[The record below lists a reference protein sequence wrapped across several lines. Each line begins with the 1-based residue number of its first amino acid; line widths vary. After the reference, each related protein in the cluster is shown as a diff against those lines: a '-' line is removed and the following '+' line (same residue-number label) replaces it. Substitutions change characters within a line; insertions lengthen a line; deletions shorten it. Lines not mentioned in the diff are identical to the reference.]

1 MANYND
7 VIEKNKRYLTQ
18 AQINAL
24 VAASKQY
31 NVENAGNRA
40 GALSSARQQFDA
52 GYRGLQNMGL
62 AGATAAQPTSG
73 EVPRLIQQIRTPVDD
88 YNRRLQDVENK
99 RLNAL
104 GGMFAQQTQAARAA
118 QEQREAEARARQET
132 LQQQQRAEQLVR
144 INNRNTLPSS
154 PKITVADLTT
164 PSVKEFDEPKTP
176 TAAERA
182 AQKYQQDGLKRTA
195 AVAQQAAINAAAALL
210 GITVP
215 NNMQQAEQAR
225 LDREAA
231 TARNV
236 QNTVTQATKPV
247 LNQKTGDQ
255 YTYDTYT
262 EAKEMQRAA
271 DDIATKAA
279 RAAQANKTNDTT
291 EQDERALKEAQANVD
306 YIDSL
311 YKKMA
316 KGEKLTDKEIQAM
329 SQERVAVQQRD
340 LAKEKLEN
348 PEKYAARLVLS
359 DPSKRGTSA
368 WTKATQ
374 LMAPE
379 IADNVL
385 ESMGISKPNMT
396 DEQFTADMQ
405 KVKEVRRSLDVIDS
419 LRQEQE
425 NKKKT
430 GTTGAID
437 YDQQFIDEELETLK
451 KLGYTEDQARKLV
464 KRVSNERQTRSEYE
478 YYQKA
483 LETEIKNDGLKPS
496 KPVNQS
502 ETDTTYRLAN
512 NLPSMNLV
520 AKTDYEALA
529 TAPAGPAEYMN
540 DKQRNT
546 YNALYETKGIEAAN
560 QYVEDISPILNLQR
574 AEKDKAY
581 RQEMVNK
588 GTGSAIWQ
596 NLLSV
601 GTNLVGN
608 VPAMLEKLAISGYNI
623 VANPDVP
630 VYIDQN
636 SGLSQLSNRT
646 NYIREATSEKILAN
660 HPGTWGKIANFL
672 YQSGMSMADS
682 AAAMAVAGALGS
694 THAVDALFFSSAGNE
709 AYRDARERGATQEQ
723 AMGFSILSGAAEAIF
738 EHVSVETFADQF
750 IRQNAKARRSTLA
763 KLLIQSGTEASEEV
777 TTEIAN
783 KLADAWVMGG
793 KSEYDLK
800 VKELMRQ
807 DKTLTK
813 EQAEKK
819 AFMDALKDVGMA
831 GLGGLVSGL
840 GFGLTGAIAT
850 KKSETK
856 TGKSVKENGKLDRL
870 TRAAK
875 LFGGDVAQ
883 QAAEVEAG
891 KQSDAQ
897 VGSLLHEL
905 QLAQNEALGI
915 DSESNEKMTKA
926 QAEELAK
933 KGEALDVIMEGEE
946 ITADDAQKV
955 IDTLG
960 ADKLAKM
967 GYDASSAEAFAK
979 SYNDTLQKQNIAPM
993 SEVAKAENEFRQNKA
1008 VEQIREESFERVYK
1022 NPKQGLAYQYEGKTV
1037 TPLPG
1042 NLTAVSFAEQER
1054 SNFKARTTATTGN
1067 VTYAFSGMQAREGM
1081 SNEQTLA
1088 EMQKALTKEAR
1099 NKAEVYSKLAS
1110 ALGIKMTIHDVM
1122 TGTNGFIDESGNM
1135 HVVLSGKQSV
1145 LRVAAHE
1152 LTHWMKANNGTGYAS
1167 LRNHLVNEVGADRF
1181 DRMLKKKAREYGID
1195 TSTEKGRTVADDEVC
1210 AVLCERMLSNEE
1222 ALEKF
1227 AEKDTEAAKSLK
1239 DRLLKILNA
1248 IKQALK
1254 SVKNR
1259 DFGES
1264 WSDLIREQ
1272 ETIESWVSEL
1282 QQAIENVENK
1292 VASEE
1297 LMLSEEDKANM
1308 EEAMM
1313 NLYNEKYGATFSLD
1327 TDYMRLAEKYKS
1339 GTATE
1344 TETKS
1349 LQSVVEQAAEAAMP
1363 KSVARGKDGKL
1374 IKFFHGT
1381 KAEFTKFERSKIGST
1396 GRFEGSGF
1404 NFTPYEGRARSYGGR
1419 VLEGYLNIQHPLS
1432 ADKKTFSVAKLA
1444 QLIRNIDPTGDN
1456 IIANYARNTND
1467 YGTPSFIR
1475 RESMTTARALLE
1487 YNESDVDVYSD
1498 LSSADPDAESLIQA
1512 FSDMGYDGLIHYDSN
1527 GNIKTAVAFS
1537 SEQFKLA
1544 DPVTYDDDGNIIPLS
1559 ERFNTQEE
1567 DIRYSL
1573 DTDAIR
1579 QAFTVIDAE
1588 GIEDG
1593 LEALKGVKHVGMFA
1607 LKDISRMLDASA
1619 GKNKDLRN
1627 TLHTIFEKPHSEAT
1641 GRYARGVERMQNRV
1655 LDIAKR
1661 AGVVDAKGK
1670 HFDSKKSAAIQNIG
1684 EGFSNTYTNL
1694 KLKVKD
1700 ADHVTVKAYE
1710 PGTENLVVSEKD
1722 YTLKELRKA
1731 YGTNAADYAWSQVF
1745 DKTQKAQE
1753 SGKQAGW
1760 VEEMVNTRPYT
1771 LADLQK
1777 AFPNE
1782 WQQLKRAA
1790 DEFRDMYDEY
1800 IRDQN
1805 NMLATIYPIE
1815 SEFDTEEKL
1824 EGAIEKK
1831 HERRAQH
1838 KVEVNARITSINEKA
1853 EQRIKA
1859 RKEATDQRVASIEK
1873 RIEKLETEMAEKK
1886 RTDTKAFRDLQNRAF
1901 NLFADKENAIAEAA
1915 EYEAGQRAKAQALI
1929 DALKADLKEYE
1940 ENAKSDLDRLGAAKA
1955 EAQNARQRGELDSL
1969 SRMHR
1974 LQYRSDYFH
1983 HFTEMASGIQNLRAI
1998 FTNNTD
2004 ISPKIVGRSENTKAK
2019 SKWAGYFQER
2029 MGGDY
2034 TADAINGM
2042 LKYGQ
2047 LAEYKLA
2054 FDPLTAYLRDVN
2066 KQIRNL
2072 DDNTNRDGLIRY
2084 IDQWADAIAGKT
2096 HKLDRNISD
2105 LGMAPRKA
2113 MQILNWINSRV
2124 IQNTLL
2130 FNARSALIQISNIT
2144 NAKGIVKN
2152 NIDWLNG
2159 LRSWAL
2165 AAKGDEAMAGIM
2177 AQSNFLASRYMDNLQ
2192 LTDSKLKS
2200 AKAFG
2205 GWMLGALDEISAKA
2219 TWWAAY
2225 QQYTRNPNAAAKQY
2239 RTYDNAID
2247 YADDVTR
2254 RTHAGRGVGEL
2265 APAMTSRVINFVAP
2279 FQVEVNNTFQLLKD
2293 NVKQGNY
2300 LGLLST
2306 GLSVFLFNALF
2317 EGIVGSSPLQFDFIR
2332 AVLDIVLGFAQDDP
2346 KDDKDDYGLLQA
2358 WQRLSGEAFGSL
2370 PYAGQ
2375 LASIIGE
2382 DTAKKLFG
2390 TDNDATRY
2398 GNTQIGVNAVI
2409 NAGKGVK
2416 DIATGLVE
2424 GRKVNWVDDLDD
2436 LLNLTLPFGAKQLTR
2451 TIEGVRTVAKGYE
2464 GKYDKEG
2471 KEQVHFAT
2479 DGDILEAIHAALFGK
2494 WSLTEASEY
2503 FGEKRL
2509 LPQLFGEYNGP
2520 KSSIGKAVD
2529 AQEYKA
2535 ALQTGIDG
2543 KDYFTLKDDL
2553 RKYTTQPGKRAEM
2566 MQQKLTPEQKAKLD
2580 AIMFGSKDAEMK
2592 AEGAV
2597 VYQKSGDEW
2606 KVKAD
2611 YTNQD
2616 LFDLSQ
2622 AGDKAYT
2629 GTLEAMDK
2637 TGLPQDQAALAASMW
2652 DRAKEAD
2659 DRKAEFR
2666 SMLRDNANLTVEQKE
2681 ALDLQYCGNKYP
2693 ADYSDPELYDLSVT
2707 NRATYEKAK
2716 QAKANGVPVSTFTGL
2731 SDKKAAHEGDGQAAY
2746 MRGEIMKTNLTAKQK
2761 ELLDDLLV
2769 SDKGSN
2775 PDYSSQAWFDVSML
2789 GKTQYDKAKAG
2800 AKVGVKPEVYLAA
2813 YKKYKEVNR
2822 KDKDGKYV
2830 NTKKEAKALLKAY
2843 MDKQPISAPVYDYI
2857 WTAVFGYKSR

>member
-18 AQINAL
+18 AQIDAL

-73 EVPRLIQQIRTPVDD
+73 EVPRLIQQVRTPVDD

-104 GGMFAQQTQAARAA
+104 GGQFAQQTQAAWAA
-118 QEQREAEARARQET
+118 QAQREAEARARQDT
-132 LQQQQRAEQLVR
+132 LQQQYQRAQ
-144 INNRNTLPSS
+144 
-154 PKITVADLTT
+154 TVARVVNNKDIPSAPKLDPRTLVVE
-164 PSVKEFDEPKTP
+164 SVKEFDAP
-176 TAAERA
+176 TSAELAAL
-182 AQKYQQDGLKRTA
+182 KYQQDGIRRTA
-195 AVAQQAAINAAAALL
+195 EAQQQAAINAAAALL

-225 LDREAA
+225 LDREAE

-236 QNTVTQATKPV
+236 QNTVTKGTKPV

-271 DDIATKAA
+271 DDIATKAT
-279 RAAQANKTNDTT
+279 RAARANKTNDTT

-316 KGEKLTDKEIQAM
+316 KGKDLTDAEIKAM

-396 DEQFTADMQ
+396 DEQFTADSQ
-405 KVKEVRRSLDVIDS
+405 KVKEVLRSLNVIDS

-451 KLGYTEDQARKLV
+451 KLGYTEAQARKLV

-478 YYQKA
+478 YYYNA
-483 LETEIKNDGLKPS
+483 LETEIKNDGLKPL

-502 ETDTTYRLAN
+502 ETDTTYRYAN
-512 NLPSMNLV
+512 NLPVISLPE
-520 AKTDYEALA
+520 Y
-529 TAPAGPAEYMN
+529 APLAGPAEYMN

-546 YNALYETKGIEAAN
+546 YNALYETEGIEAAN
-560 QYVEDISPILNLQR
+560 KYVEDITPILNLQR
-574 AEKDKAY
+574 AEKDRAY

-588 GTGSAIWQ
+588 NAGNAIWQ
-596 NLLSV
+596 NILSV
-601 GTNLVGN
+601 GTNLIGN
-608 VPAMLEKLAISGYNI
+608 VPAMMEKLAISGYNMI
-623 VANPDVP
+623 ANPDVP

-646 NYIREATSEKILAN
+646 DYIREATSEKILTE
-660 HPGTWGKIANFL
+660 HPNTWRKVANFL

-682 AAAMAVAGALGS
+682 AAAMGVAGVLGN
-694 THAVDALFFSSAGNE
+694 THAVDVLFFSSAGNE

-783 KLADAWVMGG
+783 KLADAWVMGD

-800 VKELMRQ
+800 VKELMSQ

-850 KKSETK
+850 KKRETK
-856 TGKSVKENGKLDRL
+856 TGKAVKENGKLDRL

-891 KQSDAQ
+891 NQSDAQ
-897 VGSLLHEL
+897 VGNLLHEL

-915 DSESNEKMTKA
+915 DAESNEQITES
-926 QAEELAK
+926 QAEEIAK
-933 KGEALDVIMEGEE
+933 KGEALDVIMEGEQ

-960 ADKLAKM
+960 ADKLTKM
-967 GYDASSAEAFAK
+967 GYDASSAEAFAN
-979 SYNDTLQKQNIAPM
+979 SYNDSLKKQNIAPM
-993 SEVAKAENEFRQNKA
+993 SEVAKAEKEFRKNKA
-1008 VEQIREESFERVYK
+1008 VEQLREESFDLVYK

-1037 TPLPG
+1037 TPMPG
-1042 NLTAVSFAEQER
+1042 NMTAVEFAEHER
-1054 SNFKARTTATTGN
+1054 ANFKARTTAKMDG
-1067 VTYAFSGMQAREGM
+1067 VTLELSGMEARQGLTD
-1081 SNEQTLA
+1081 EQIFAEAKKTLTKKA
-1088 EMQKALTKEAR
+1088 ARKLDAYMKISKALSLPMVIR
-1099 NKAEVYSKLAS
+1099 
-1110 ALGIKMTIHDVM
+1110 DVV
-1122 TGTNGFIDESGNM
+1122 TGTSGYV
-1135 HVVLSGKQSV
+1135 HDGKLYVTLSGRQSV
-1145 LRVAAHE
+1145 LRVVAHE
-1152 LTHWMKANNGTGYAS
+1152 LTHQMKDLPGYAS
-1167 LRNHLVNEVGADRF
+1167 LRNRLIAEVGGQAEF
-1181 DRMLKKKAREYGID
+1181 DKLIEKKAQKYGLD
-1195 TSTEKGRTVADDEVC
+1195 LDTEKGREEADDEVC
-1210 AVLCERMLSNEE
+1210 AELCERMLANEE

-1227 AEKDTEAAKSLK
+1227 AEKDTEAAKTLR

-1248 IKQALK
+1248 IKDALK
-1254 SVKNR
+1254 DIGNR
-1259 DFGES
+1259 DFGDSE
-1264 WSDLIREQ
+1264 SDLIKEQ
-1272 ETIESWVSEL
+1272 ETIEEWYKNLSE
-1282 QQAIENVENK
+1282 AIENVENK
-1292 VASEE
+1292 VASDE
-1297 LMLSEEDKANM
+1297 LLLSEEDKANAARKQ
-1308 EEAMM
+1308 EAEALTGKGTDALRDRTAAITAQKTAEAGGVR
-1313 NLYNEKYGATFSLD
+1313 NSLD
-1327 TDYMRLAEKYKS
+1327 TDYMRLAEKQKS
-1339 GTATE
+1339 GTL
-1344 TETKS
+1344 TKEDES
-1349 LQSVVEQAAEAAMP
+1349 KLRTMVDEAAEAAMP
-1363 KSVARGKDGKL
+1363 NSVARGKDGKL

-1432 ADKKTFSVAKLA
+1432 ADKKTISVAKLA

-1475 RESMTTARALLE
+1475 RESMTTARALWE

-1498 LSSADPDAESLIQA
+1498 LSSADPDAESLIRA

-1559 ERFNTQEE
+1559 ERFNTQKE
-1567 DIRYSL
+1567 DIRYDL

-1579 QAFTVIDAE
+1579 HAFTVIDT
-1588 GIEDG
+1588 
-1593 LEALKGVKHVGMFA
+1593 EALDNGLASLKNVTPGKGLWA
-1607 LKDISRMLDASA
+1607 IKDISRFLDSVS
-1619 GKNKDLRN
+1619 GGDKDLRD
-1627 TLHTIFEKPHSEAT
+1627 TLTKIFETPHRQALKNYAT
-1641 GRYARGVERMQNRV
+1641 GVSEMQQKV
-1655 LDIAKR
+1655 LDIGVR
-1661 AGVVDAKGK
+1661 AGVCDAKGR

-1684 EGFSNTYTNL
+1684 EGFSNRHTD
-1694 KLKVKD
+1694 VSVRVVD
-1700 ADHVTVKAYE
+1700 ADAVRVTAVDKETGKAL
-1710 PGTENLVVSEKD
+1710 GTKD
-1722 YTLKELRKA
+1722 YTFRELRGA
-1731 YGTNAADYAWSQVF
+1731 YGREVADQLWSEAF
-1745 DKTQKAQE
+1745 DAAQE
-1753 SGKQAGW
+1753 AGKPVD
-1760 VEEMVNTRPYT
+1760 VEREVNTQPYT
-1771 LADLQK
+1771 IDDLKAAYPDDWQK
-1777 AFPNE
+1777 
-1782 WQQLKRAA
+1782 LKTAA
-1790 DEFRDMYDEY
+1790 DEFRTMYDEY
-1800 IRDQN
+1800 IRDIN
-1805 NMLATIYPIE
+1805 NMLETIYPNASKYATVDKI
-1815 SEFDTEEKL
+1815 TE
-1824 EGAIEKK
+1824 AIEKK
-1831 HERRAQH
+1831 QQRLADRKAAYAVQIENLQ
-1838 KVEVNARITSINEKA
+1838 KSLEEK
-1853 EQRIKA
+1853 EQQIASK
-1859 RKEATDQRVASIEK
+1859 RK
-1873 RIEKLETEMAEKK
+1873 
-1886 RTDTKAFRDLQNRAF
+1886 TDTKAFRELVDQANRI
-1901 NLFADKENAIAEAA
+1901 KSKIAEAQA
-1915 EYEAGQRAKAQALI
+1915 EI
-1929 DALKADLKEYE
+1929 KEYE
-1940 ENAKSDLDRLGAAKA
+1940 ENVKDELDVMGDEKA
-1955 EAQNARQRGELDSL
+1955 LMQNAEREGDSL
-1969 SRMHR
+1969 GRMHR
-1974 LQYRSDYFH
+1974 LEYRSDYFH
-1983 HFTEMASGIQNLRAI
+1983 HFTEMTSGVQNLKSI
-1998 FTNNTD
+1998 FTGNTD
-2004 ISPKIVGRSENTKAK
+2004 ISPAVVGKSDQTKPK
-2019 SKWAGYFQER
+2019 SRFAGFFQKR
-2029 MGGDY
+2029 QGGDY
-2034 TADAINGM
+2034 TADALNGM
-2042 LKYGQ
+2042 LRYGQ

-2054 FDPLTAYLRDVN
+2054 FDPFAAYLRDVEN
-2066 KQIRNL
+2066 KVVKL
-2072 DDNTNRDGLIRY
+2072 DKNATNRDNLIRY
-2084 IDQWADAIAGKT
+2084 IQQWTNTILGKSHT
-2096 HKLDRNISD
+2096 IDRALVDSGI
-2105 LGMAPRKA
+2105 GMRSKMFKA
-2113 MQILNWINSRV
+2113 LSWINSRV

-2130 FNARSALIQISNIT
+2130 WNMRSALIQISNVT
-2144 NAKGIVKN
+2144 NAKGIVTN
-2152 NIDWLNG
+2152 NLDWANG
-2159 LRSWAL
+2159 LRKWAL
-2165 AAKGDEAMAGIM
+2165 AARGNSEMQSIM
-2177 AQSNFLASRYMDNLQ
+2177 NQSTFLASRYMDNLQ
-2192 LTDSKLKS
+2192 LTDSVFKS
-2200 AKAFG
+2200 AKQFA
-2205 GWMLGALDEISAKA
+2205 GWMLGALDEVSAKA

-2225 QQYTRNPNAAAKQY
+2225 TQYQRNPNAKVIKNAY

-2265 APAMTSRVINFVAP
+2265 APAMTSRVINLVAP
-2279 FQVEVNNTFQLLKD
+2279 FQVEVNNTYQLLKD
-2293 NVKQGNY
+2293 NVKQKNY

-2306 GLSVFLFNALF
+2306 GLSVFALNTIF
-2317 EGIVGSSPLQFDFIR
+2317 EAIVGSTPLGFDIIR
-2332 AVLDIVLGFAQDDP
+2332 AIVDIVFGFAGDDP
-2346 KDDKDDYGLLQA
+2346 NDDDDDYDVKRA
-2358 WQRLSGEAFGSL
+2358 AQRLAGEFVGGL
-2370 PYAGQ
+2370 PYANQIVG
-2375 LASIIGE
+2375 LIGKDNAE
-2382 DTAKKLFG
+2382 KILGSDT
-2390 TDNDATRY
+2390 DVTRY
-2398 GNTQIGVNAVI
+2398 GNTQIGLNAMMNTI
-2409 NAGKGVK
+2409 AGISDIGSAVK
-2416 DIATGLVE
+2416 EGKNLFTETNFISDI
-2424 GRKVNWVDDLDD
+2424 DD
-2436 LLNLTLPFGAKQLTR
+2436 LLNIIMPMGAKQLTR
-2451 TIEGVRTVAKGYE
+2451 TAEGLMTVAKGY
-2464 GKYDKEG
+2464 GSKADKEG
-2471 KEQVHFAT
+2471 NEKVQFVA
-2479 DGDILEAIHAALFGK
+2479 DQDLVNWLHAGLFGK
-2494 WSLTEASEY
+2494 WALTQASEY
-2503 FGEKRL
+2503 FDEERL
-2509 LPQLFGEYNGP
+2509 LPKLFGAYEGP
-2520 KSSIGKAVD
+2520 KSATGQMID
-2529 AQEYKA
+2529 AKEYKA
-2535 ALQTGIDG
+2535 ALNIGIDG

-2580 AIMFGSKDAEMK
+2580 ALMFAPKDTEMK
-2592 AEGAV
+2592 ADGAV
-2597 VYQKSGDEW
+2597 VYQMSSDGEW

-2681 ALDLQYCGNKYP
+2681 ALDLQYCGNKYA

-2716 QAKANGVPVSTFTGL
+2716 QAKAKGVPVSTFTGL

-2769 SDKGSN
+2769 SDKGAN
-2775 PDYSSQAWFDVSML
+2775 PDYSSQAWFDLSML
-2789 GKTQYDKAKAG
+2789 SKTQYDKAKAG

>member
-1 MANYND
+1 MAYYDD
-7 VIEKNKRYLTQ
+7 VIEKNKRYLTN
-18 AQINAL
+18 AQVNAL
-24 VAASKQY
+24 VAASKEY
-31 NVENAGNRA
+31 NIQNAGNRA
-40 GALSSARQQFDA
+40 GALASAREQFDT

-62 AGATAAQPTSG
+62 AGATPTQPTSG
-73 EVPRLIQQIRTPVDD
+73 EVPRLVQDIRTPFDD
-88 YNRRLQDVENK
+88 YNRRLNDVEHR
-99 RLNAL
+99 RLDAL
-104 GGMFAQQTQAARAA
+104 VGQFAQQTQAARAA
-118 QEQREAEARARQET
+118 AQQAERARQET
-132 LQQQQRAEQLVR
+132 LQQQYQRAQAAAR
-144 INNRNTLPSS
+144 AINVKSLPSS
-154 PKITVADLTT
+154 PKLNPRDMVQE
-164 PSVKEFDEPKTP
+164 SVKEFPEKKTLP
-176 TAAERA
+176 AVDTKSPL
-182 AQKYQQDGLKRTA
+182 AQAGMAVQQTISN
-195 AVAQQAAINAAAALL
+195 AQTIAAASLL
-210 GITVP
+210 GISAP
-215 NNMQQAEQAR
+215 AN
-225 LDREAA
+225 
-231 TARNV
+231 
-236 QNTVTQATKPV
+236 
-247 LNQKTGDQ
+247 
-255 YTYDTYT
+255 
-262 EAKEMQRAA
+262 RAVS
-271 DDIATKAA
+271 
-279 RAAQANKTNDTT
+279 NY
-291 EQDERALKEAQANVD
+291 ERAVSPITNKLTWKEHTIDEARGVQESSQAVRSVVDSIRKGSNEADRKALDDAQKQVN

-316 KGEKLTDKEIQAM
+316 KGEDLTYKEIQAM
-329 SQERVAVQQRD
+329 SQERAAVQRRD

-348 PEKYAARLVLS
+348 PEKYASRVVLS
-359 DPSKRGTSA
+359 DPSQRGTAA
-368 WTKATQ
+368 WVKATRV
-374 LMAPE
+374 MAPE
-379 IADNVL
+379 LADNVL
-385 ESMGISKPNMT
+385 ESMGIRKPTMT
-396 DEQFTADMQ
+396 DEQFTADSQ
-405 KVKEVRRSLDVIDS
+405 KVKEVRRSLNVIDS

-437 YDQQFIDEELETLK
+437 YDQQFIDEELENLK
-451 KLGYTEDQARKLV
+451 KLGYTEEKARKLV
-464 KRVSNERQTRSEYE
+464 KGVSNERQIRSEYE
-478 YYQKA
+478 YYHKA
-483 LETEIKNDGLKPS
+483 LQTEIENDGLKPS

-512 NLPSMNLV
+512 NLPSMSLV

-546 YNALYETKGIEAAN
+546 YNALYETEGINAAN
-560 QYVEDISPILNLQR
+560 KYVEDISPLLNLER
-574 AEKDKAY
+574 ARQDKDYREK
-581 RQEMVNK
+581 MVNANWFS
-588 GTGSAIWQ
+588 GAWQ

-601 GTNLVGN
+601 GTNLIGN
-608 VPAMLEKLAISGYNI
+608 VPAMLEKLAITGYNI

-630 VYIDQN
+630 KYIDQN

-646 NYIREATSEKILAN
+646 NYIREATSERILKN
-660 HPGTWGKIANFL
+660 HNNTWGKVFNFA

-682 AAAMAVAGALGS
+682 AAAMGVAWALGS

-709 AYRDARERGATQEQ
+709 AYRDARERGATQDQ
-723 AMGFSILSGAAEAIF
+723 AMGFAVLSGAAEAIF

-750 IRQNAKARRSTLA
+750 IRENAKARRSTIA

-777 TTEIAN
+777 TTEIAD
-783 KLADAWVMGG
+783 KLADAWVMGD

-800 VKELMRQ
+800 VKELMSQ

-856 TGKSVKENGKLDRL
+856 TGKAVKENGKLDRL

-905 QLAQNEALGI
+905 QLAQNEVLGI
-915 DSESNEKMTKA
+915 DSESNELITEA
-926 QAEELAK
+926 QAQEIAK
-933 KGEALDVIMEGEE
+933 KGEALDVIMEGEQ

-960 ADKLAKM
+960 ADKLNKM
-967 GYDASSAEAFAK
+967 GYDASSADKFAK
-979 SYNDTLQKQNIAPM
+979 SYNEALESKSIKPI
-993 SEVAKAENEFRQNKA
+993 SEVNKAEREFAQGKA
-1008 VEQIREESFERVYK
+1008 VEELREESFERVYK
-1022 NPKQGLAYQYEGKTV
+1022 NPKQGLAYQADGKTV

-1042 NLTAVSFAEQER
+1042 NLTAVSLAEQER
-1054 SNFKARTTATTGN
+1054 NNFKARTTATTGN

-1099 NKAEVYSKLAS
+1099 NKADVYQKLAS

-1167 LRNHLVNEVGADRF
+1167 LRNHLVNEIGTDRF
-1181 DRMLKKKAREYGID
+1181 DRMLAQKAREYGID
-1195 TSTEKGRTVADDEVC
+1195 TSTEKGRAVADDEVC
-1210 AVLCERMLSNEE
+1210 AELCERMLANED

-1254 SVKNR
+1254 NVKNR

-1272 ETIESWVSEL
+1272 ETIESWVAGL
-1282 QQAIENVENK
+1282 QGAIEKAENK

-1297 LMLSEEDKANM
+1297 LLLSDEDKKQARRKQETEALTGKGTYVRGYTNAQVEAIIDAGMIGDKSNYEGDDYEKARGMIAQSIPGVMDMMKDYNFTGVHDRINDVATEVVGMYTVAEGDDLANLRKMIPTVIGVDSTAKGDLKAQDQSLFQMSAKLSSTLGRKVTLVSEQNAKGQKNAQYKTAEKLDELWPKIRDAYGLSDEQDFSIDTQKLLEFVESQAGTRKNAREYFGSTLQDEIDAVTTNM

-1327 TDYMRLAEKYKS
+1327 TD
-1339 GTATE
+1339 
-1344 TETKS
+1344 
-1349 LQSVVEQAAEAAMP
+1349 
-1363 KSVARGKDGKL
+1363 
-1374 IKFFHGT
+1374 
-1381 KAEFTKFERSKIGST
+1381 
-1396 GRFEGSGF
+1396 
-1404 NFTPYEGRARSYGGR
+1404 
-1419 VLEGYLNIQHPLS
+1419 
-1432 ADKKTFSVAKLA
+1432 
-1444 QLIRNIDPTGDN
+1444 
-1456 IIANYARNTND
+1456 
-1467 YGTPSFIR
+1467 
-1475 RESMTTARALLE
+1475 
-1487 YNESDVDVYSD
+1487 
-1498 LSSADPDAESLIQA
+1498 
-1512 FSDMGYDGLIHYDSN
+1512 
-1527 GNIKTAVAFS
+1527 
-1537 SEQFKLA
+1537 
-1544 DPVTYDDDGNIIPLS
+1544 
-1559 ERFNTQEE
+1559 
-1567 DIRYSL
+1567 
-1573 DTDAIR
+1573 AIR
-1579 QAFTVIDAE
+1579 QAFTVIDTE

-1593 LEALKGVKHVGMFA
+1593 LEALKDVKHVGTFA
-1607 LKDISRMLDASA
+1607 LKDISRMLDASSNI
-1619 GKNKDLRN
+1619 KLSKEEKEQYQKDLKAWQDAKKRGEDPGPRPMTRQMELRN
-1627 TLHTIFEKPHSEAT
+1627 TLHAIFEKPHSEAT
-1641 GRYARGVERMQNRV
+1641 GRYARGVERMQERV

-1684 EGFSNTYTNL
+1684 EGFSNTYTDL

-1710 PGTENLVVSEKD
+1710 QGTDKLVVSEKD

-1731 YGTNAADYAWSQVF
+1731 YGTNAADYVWSQVF
-1745 DKTQKAQE
+1745 DKTQKTQE
-1753 SGKQAGW
+1753 TGKQTEW
-1760 VEEMVNTRPYT
+1760 VEETVNTRPYT
-1771 LADLQK
+1771 LADLQA
-1777 AFPNE
+1777 AFPND

-1815 SEFDTEEKL
+1815 SEFDSEDRVQKAIDKKQERL
-1824 EGAIEKK
+1824 E
-1831 HERRAQH
+1831 QH
-1838 KVEVNARITSINEKA
+1838 KTAVNVQLDNLQKRLEAK
-1853 EQRIKA
+1853 EQ
-1859 RKEATDQRVASIEK
+1859 
-1873 RIEKLETEMAEKK
+1873 EMAGKK
-1886 RTDTKAFRDLQNRAF
+1886 RTDTKAFRDLVEQANRIG
-1901 NLFADKENAIAEAA
+1901 DQIASVKSEIA
-1915 EYEAGQRAKAQALI
+1915 EYEANVKEELVKLA
-1929 DALKADLKEYE
+1929 ALKAEY
-1940 ENAKSDLDRLGAAKA
+1940 
-1955 EAQNARQRGELDSL
+1955 QNARQRGELDSL

-2004 ISPKIVGRSENTKAK
+2004 QDISPKIVGRSENTKAK
-2019 SKWAGYFQER
+2019 SKWANYFQER
-2029 MGGDY
+2029 MGGGY

-2066 KQIRNL
+2066 KAIRNL

-2084 IDQWADAIAGKT
+2084 IDQWADAIAGKS

-2152 NIDWLNG
+2152 NIDWMNG

-2165 AAKGDEAMAGIM
+2165 AAKGDQAMADIM

-2346 KDDKDDYGLLQA
+2346 KDDKDDYGILQA

-2398 GNTQIGVNAVI
+2398 GNTQIGVNAVV

-2529 AQEYKA
+2529 AKEYKA

-2553 RKYTTQPGKRAEM
+2553 RKYTTQPDKRAEM
-2566 MQQKLTPEQKAKLD
+2566 MQQQLTPEQKAKLD
-2580 AIMFGSKDAEMK
+2580 ALMFGSKDAEMK

-2629 GTLEAMDK
+2629 GTLEAMEK

-2652 DRAKEAD
+2652 DKAKDAD

-2716 QAKANGVPVSTFTGL
+2716 QAKAKGVPVSTFTGL
-2731 SDKKAAHEGDGQAAY
+2731 SEKKATHEGDGQAAY

-2789 GKTQYDKAKAG
+2789 GKTQYETAQEG
-2800 AKVGVKPEVYLAA
+2800 AKVGLKPEVYLEA
-2813 YKKYKEVNR
+2813 YKKYKEIQA
-2822 KDKDGKYV
+2822 KDENGKYI
-2830 NTKKEAKALLKAY
+2830 NNKRKAKELMKEYL
-2843 MDKQPISAPVYDYI
+2843 DKLAITAPVYDYI
-2857 WTAVFGYKSR
+2857 WYNVFKQKKK